1 LASSEPSGGGAILK
15 FVAAKEQLDLLE
27 GDFETARPAN
37 PLFCHQE
44 FLEKLA
50 EHGRDPIGRRSAF
63 LLQRLAVDA
72 RRLHYKATQGANRGW
87 RRSRLGGNHGSHF
100 YAWWAPKNALPLKES
115 AEFSETPD
123 GAVFLRDIRHHDDHS
138 PLGAQ
143 SFENNYLPVT
153 VRDLRRE
160 EYAPLPWTQPQER
173 FAAARQSIR
182 LLKGHPG
189 SGKTTALWHAVDAC
203 GAERPLYVTY
213 SRDLAVLARDY
224 FDRFCSSHKRFHV
237 VTFPD
242 LVGQVLGA
250 EQQAPNAHEARQRFK
265 RDLAPFSRTLG
276 AWANA
281 QTALYDEMYAHLAG
295 DALPAAAGRFT
306 ACKQPR
312 VPEKAYRQRRTRYLG
327 QGPVTSALEAAAR
340 LEHLEA
346 SSLAERYFPEVAA
359 AWRAVERLHA
369 PAAAPAAL
377 FEFDCIA
384 VDECQDLTPIEAYL
398 IVQLAM
404 RINAARRM
412 PIPLLLSGDEAQTV
426 RPTDFEWGWLN
437 DLLHTQLGTP
447 AEYKLSANL
456 RSPHGIAE
464 LVNRV
469 WDLYSYVQKQER
481 PSGTGYAEI
490 EDDATDQIL
499 YCSASAGPEL
509 DQLLAALATREGLAL
524 VTLDDAAP
532 AYVPEAARAAVLTV
546 AEAKGLDFHSVCVL
560 DGGRHVE
567 RIVRDDGRFRFDADI
582 EGLRRRLAIDQLR
595 VALSRPTERLFWLD
609 INANDAIVRH
619 SIEFLNGRNREGGVA
634 ACVPAALLKTLD
646 EDELN
651 SEERVQRCQADAR
664 QFLDVRPEI
673 AWSRAQQAVTLLG
686 RPGTLTAVTDEA
698 ARKTAYLTLAE
709 VCFVLGLRNARL
721 APELGRPDLF
731 QEAARAASH
740 ASRFGLAAMLTAIG
754 RLHRASVDIRL
765 EALVDVAEILPSYKA
780 EIEPWLMVEL
790 NSRASGWIEQL
801 EAAMFNT
808 RNAAVISQLLPPF
821 YELLD
826 LPDRQTR
833 TERLQQRAI
842 QFLIKDK
849 QFAPALAALQK
860 LAARQPK
867 LEAVC
872 YEGLGDFRK
881 AAECH
886 VSAGN
891 PKEAL
896 ACYRAAPDLD
906 AALKL
911 LGEIGDHPAAAS
923 LEWMSKLRRLVS
935 ERPEKFT
942 KLVTAAEKKLLE
954 DLLEEALGVTRR
966 KPAARKAA
974 SKKSAAPRKR
984 VVKRT
989 RSGSPPL
996 F

>member
-1 LASSEPSGGGAILK
+1 MLK
-15 FVAAKEQLDLLE
+15 FVAYKEQLALLE
-27 GDFETARPAN
+27 QDFETKRPAN
-37 PLFCHQE
+37 AIFCHQE

-50 EHGRDPIGRRSAF
+50 GHGRDSIGRKSAF

-72 RRLHYKATQGANRGW
+72 RRLHYKATQGVNRGW

-115 AEFSETPD
+115 AEFLETPD

-138 PLGAQ
+138 PLAAQ

-160 EYAPLPWTQPQER
+160 EYTPLPWTQPQAR
-173 FAAARQSIR
+173 FAAARQSVR

-203 GAERPLYVTY
+203 GGERALYVTY

-242 LVGQVLGA
+242 LVAQVLDTNQPA
-250 EQQAPNAHEARQRFK
+250 AAAPDARQRFK
-265 RDLAPFSRTLG
+265 RDLTAFSRTLG
-276 AWANA
+276 AWSHT
-281 QTALYDEMYAHLAG
+281 QTALYDELYAHLAG
-295 DALPAAAGRFT
+295 DALPVAAGRFA

-312 VPEKAYRQRRTRYLG
+312 VPEKAYRERRTRYLG
-327 QGPVTSALEAAAR
+327 QAPVASALEVAAR

-346 SSLAERYFPEVAA
+346 SSLAERYFPEVAL
-359 AWRAVERLHA
+359 AWRAVERLRGTA
-369 PAAAPAAL
+369 SVPAGL
-377 FEFDCIA
+377 LEFDCIA

-404 RINAARRM
+404 RINARRKM
-412 PIPLLLSGDEAQTV
+412 PIPLLLAGDEAQTV

-490 EDDATDQIL
+490 EDDAADQIL
-499 YCSASAGPEL
+499 YCSASAGREL
-509 DQLLAALATREGLAL
+509 DELLTALSTREGLAL
-524 VTLDDAAP
+524 ITLDDTVP

-567 RIVRDDGRFRFDADI
+567 KIVRDDGRFRLGADI

-595 VALSRPTERLFWLD
+595 VALSRPAERLFWLD
-609 INANDAIVRH
+609 IDPNDQIVRH
-619 SIEFLNGRNREGGVA
+619 SVEFLNGRNLEGGVA

-646 EDELN
+646 EDELDA
-651 SEERVQRCQADAR
+651 EERVQRCQADAR
-664 QFLDVRPEI
+664 QFLDVKPEI

-686 RPGTLTAVTDEA
+686 RPGTLAAITDEA
-698 ARKTAYLTLAE
+698 ARRAAYLTLAE

-731 QEAARAASH
+731 LEATRAASN
-740 ASRFGLAAMLTAIG
+740 ASRFGLAAMLDAIG
-754 RLHRASVDIRL
+754 RLHRANADNRL
-765 EALVDVAEILPSYKA
+765 NALVDVAHMLPARRA
-780 EIEPWLMVEL
+780 EIEPWLMVEMQ
-790 NSRASGWIEQL
+790 SRASGWIEQL
-801 EAAMFNT
+801 EAALFNA
-808 RNAAVISQLLPPF
+808 RNAAILIQLLPPF

-826 LPDRQTR
+826 VPDRQTR
-833 TERLQQRAI
+833 TQRLQQRAI
-842 QFLIKDK
+842 QLLIKDK
-849 QFAPALAALQK
+849 QFAPALAALRALDQ
-860 LAARQPK
+860 RQPK

-872 YEGLGDFRK
+872 HEGLSDFRS

-886 VSAGN
+886 VNAGN
-891 PKEAL
+891 LKEAL

-911 LGEIGDHPAAAS
+911 LGEIGEHPAAAS
-923 LEWMSKLRRLVS
+923 LEWMSKLRQLVS

-942 KLVTAAEKKLLE
+942 KLVTAAEKKTLE
-954 DLLEEALGVTRR
+954 NLLEEALGVARR
-966 KPAARKAA
+966 KPA
-974 SKKSAAPRKR
+974 PRKR
-984 VVKRT
+984 APAAAKKR
-989 RSGSPPL
+989 RAAPC
-996 F
+996 